1 VADGESLYDV
11 LGVSRDASPADVKA
25 AYRRLAQR
33 WHPDVNAGSPDAAA
47 RFRRIGEA
55 YGVLSDPDQRRAY
68 DHAGEG
74 HGADRQDRQRG
85 REQRGGS
92 GGSGVVAGVPRG
104 VAGAM
109 RRGAGVGHVGA
120 GGPGDWGPFAGVD
133 AVVDALFGGL
143 VEEMFARIGGRGPA
157 AGVRPSG
164 AAGPAAGY
172 DLEATLE
179 VTPEEAYWGSVREL
193 ELREPG
199 GGIRRAAV
207 RIPPRVWEGT
217 YLRLPGQG
225 EPGAWGGP
233 PGDLYLR
240 IAVRPRL

>member
-1 VADGESLYDV
+1 MADGESLYDV
-11 LGVSRDASPADVKA
+11 LGVPRDASPADVKA

-47 RFRRIGEA
+47 QFRRIGEA

-68 DHAGEG
+68 DHAGAG
-74 HGADRQDRQRG
+74 RGAYWQDRRPG
-85 REQRGGS
+85 REQGGGS
-92 GGSGVVAGVPRG
+92 GRAAGEPRG
-104 VAGAM
+104 VAGGM
-109 RRGAGVGHVGA
+109 RRGYGVEQVEAGE
-120 GGPGDWGPFAGVD
+120 PGDWGPFAGVD
-133 AVVDALFGGL
+133 ALVDALFGGL
-143 VEEMFARIGGRGPA
+143 VEEMFARLGGWGQS

-179 VTPEEAYWGSVREL
+179 VTPEEAFWGSVREL
-193 ELREPG
+193 EMREPG

-207 RIPPRVWEGT
+207 RIPPRVWDGT

-225 EPGAWGGP
+225 EPGAGGGP
-233 PGDLYLR
+233 TGDLYLR
-240 IAVRPRL
+240 IAVRPRR

>member
-1 VADGESLYDV
+1 VADGESFYDV
-11 LGVSRDASPADVKA
+11 LGVPRDASSADVKA

-68 DHAGEG
+68 DHAGAG
-74 HGADRQDRQRG
+74 RGAYRQGRRPG
-85 REQRGGS
+85 REQGGGS
-92 GGSGVVAGVPRG
+92 GRAAGEPRG
-104 VAGAM
+104 VAGGM
-109 RRGAGVGHVGA
+109 RRGYGVEQVEAGE
-120 GGPGDWGPFAGVD
+120 PGDWGPFAGVD
-133 AVVDALFGGL
+133 ALVDALFGGL
-143 VEEMFARIGGRGPA
+143 VEEMFARLGGWGPS

-179 VTPEEAYWGSVREL
+179 VTPEEAFWGSVREL
-193 ELREPG
+193 EMREPG

-207 RIPPRVWEGT
+207 RIPPRVWDGT

-225 EPGAWGGP
+225 EPGAGGGP

-240 IAVRPRL
+240 IAVRPRR